1 MTNRLSEADREVILG
16 TCHQEILS
24 EQDKNLKVTP
34 HRNDTPALFG
44 DYDDVEAG
52 RGGGPRTAQGRE
64 RYQEAVAQS
73 VFDGG
78 TFPIILANPYLEFK
92 SLEEQTHTSFDG
104 YDQLEDFK
112 SLSNL

>member
-1 MTNRLSEADREVILG
+1 MELQLQQVWIASRLSEAGREVILG

-78 TFPIILANPYLEFK
+78 TFLVALPNRYLELL
-92 SLEEQTHTSFDG
+92 SLEE
-104 YDQLEDFK
+104 
-112 SLSNL
+112 